1 MSEGLARRSVGA
13 ARPSGGSSVDAVQLV
28 VQRWL
33 EEAVQVHSSIG
44 VPLAVAPLV
53 TSRHGPTPNASPKV
67 RCDGSLLRS
76 RPLLPEQWERFL
88 AGAHGTPEDGDVVAA
103 YARLTGYPDVAVREK
118 ATADST

>member
-44 VPLAVAPLV
+44 VPTA
-53 TSRHGPTPNASPKV
+53 
-67 RCDGSLLRS
+67 RCCGVGHFF
-76 RPLLPEQWERFL
+76 PEQWERFL

-103 YARLTGYPDVAVREK
+103 YARLTGYPDVAVREN